1 MLSGYFIEGKST
13 KDLAIALYLSKR
25 QVQRRLSN
33 GLAEFQIRA
42 NAYKILED
50 TLNLRDVR
58 IYDTV
63 QDADGKE
70 QRVLNQKAT
79 TLAQQKQQAIKD
91 AFREWIW
98 KDPERRQTLV
108 AQYHRRPWFSPF
120 DRLFFTGLFLHF
132 FMLSTRPGILDQ
144 YSSKCYTFYV

>member
-1 MLSGYFIEGKST
+1 MS
-13 KDLAIALYLSKR
+13 R
-25 QVQRRLSN
+25 SN
-33 GLAEFQIRA
+33 VAAYTTYGTDRA

-98 KDPERRQTLV
+98 KDPERRRTLV
-108 AQYHRRPWFSPF
+108 AQYN
-120 DRLFFTGLFLHF
+120 
-132 FMLSTRPGILDQ
+132 
-144 YSSKCYTFYV
+144 

>member
-1 MLSGYFIEGKST
+1 MKRYIQVNFSQFTGEWNISGKTLLSRNDVAVFETYGTS
-13 KDLAIALYLSKR
+13 
-25 QVQRRLSN
+25 
-33 GLAEFQIRA
+33 RA

-70 QRVLNQKAT
+70 KRVLNSKDT

-98 KDPERRQTLV
+98 KEPNRRYRLV
-108 AQYHRRPWFSPF
+108 
-120 DRLFFTGLFLHF
+120 
-132 FMLSTRPGILDQ
+132 
-144 YSSKCYTFYV
+144 